1 MNEQTKGGRI
11 INMRISNQGGEVVKS
26 RSLGIDF
33 LGLTTVGLDV
43 QYWTSLYLNLLF
55 CKVG

>member
-1 MNEQTKGGRI
+1 MNEQMNEQTKGGRI
-11 INMRISNQGGEVVKS
+11 INMTISNQGGEVVKS

-43 QYWTSLYLNLLF
+43 QY
-55 CKVG
+55 